1 MINKFGGKSDSNNM
15 ALNLDKAL
23 KVSLFTILCFGSLF
37 LTSSKFVDSYTSPK
51 WYFSIFCCSA
61 LIIVLIVEY
70 IAKRGKIYLKNS
82 VVDIRIAFAVI
93 MYTSVCQALFGLLQ
107 YVGLFKAYYIY
118 KETGSFDNPAGFAA
132 CLCASYPICLYFLLD
147 KNQKLK
153 YSALVSTL
161 TIILAIILSESRTG
175 ILCIVVVSG
184 IFLFRQSSIQFK
196 KTRVLFLIVFIM
208 LIGVLYFL
216 KKESADGRLLVWKCS
231 MNMIMER
238 PILGYGSGGFDAKYM
253 LFQANYFASNP
264 NSKFALLADNINRP
278 FNEYL
283 SILINYGFVGFSIFL
298 ILILCLLK
306 HYRKCSD
313 KESNFAGLSLLI
325 IGLFSLFSYPFTYPF
340 VWIVCLLCIFFIFY
354 NSKSIIIIM
363 EHFIVRLI
371 IVSCI
376 CIITLLCYI
385 YARKMIVEMKWCD
398 IANKSLMG
406 KSTDMLLEYANL
418 RNYLGHNRLFL
429 YNFAAELHEV
439 GHYDESLNVAL
450 ECEKVFADYDL
461 QLLLADDYLKT
472 KNYYQAEKHYTLASQ
487 MCPSRFLP
495 IFHLVKLYEAVEDS
509 TMVLFTAQKI
519 VEKPVKIESSEIDI
533 IKYEMSCIIKKK
545 NKSVENIL
553 SNK

>member
-1 MINKFGGKSDSNNM
+1 M
-15 ALNLDKAL
+15 ALNLNKAL
-23 KVSLFTILCFGSLF
+23 KVLLFTILCFGSLF

-70 IAKRGKIYLKNS
+70 LFTKGKTNSKNS
-82 VVDIRIAFAVI
+82 VLDIRIAFGVI
-93 MYTSVCQALFGLLQ
+93 MYTSVCQAIFGLLQ

-118 KETGSFDNPAGFAA
+118 KVTGSFDNPAGFAA
-132 CLCASYPICLYFLLD
+132 CLCVSYPICLYFLLD

-175 ILCIVVVSG
+175 ILCIVIVSG
-184 IFLFRQSSIQFK
+184 IFLFRQSSIQIK

-208 LIGVLYFL
+208 LIGILYFL
-216 KKESADGRLLVWKCS
+216 KKESADGRLLIWRCS
-231 MNMIMER
+231 MNMIVER
-238 PILGYGSGGFDAKYM
+238 PILGYGSDGFDAKYM
-253 LFQANYFASNP
+253 LFQAKYFASNP

-283 SILINYGFVGFSIFL
+283 SILINYGFLGFSIFL

-340 VWIVCLLCIFFIFY
+340 VWIVCLLCIFLIFY
-354 NSKSIIIIM
+354 NSKSIIILKNI
-363 EHFIVRLI
+363 IVRI
-371 IVSCI
+371 AIVSCF

-385 YARKMIVEMKWCD
+385 YVRKVIVEMKWCD

-406 KSTDMLLEYANL
+406 KSTDMLSEYANL
-418 RNYLGHNRLFL
+418 KKILSHNRFFL
-429 YNFAAELHEV
+429 YNYAAELHEV
-439 GHYDESLNVAL
+439 GHYKESLNVAL

-461 QLLLADDYLKT
+461 QLILADDYLKT
-472 KNYYQAEKHYTLASQ
+472 NNYYQSEKHYTLASQ
-487 MCPSRFLP
+487 MCPSRFMPLYQ
-495 IFHLVKLYEAVEDS
+495 LVKVYQDAGDS
-509 TMVLFTAQKI
+509 TMVLLTAQKI
-519 VEKPVKIESSEIDI
+519 VEKPVKIESSEINI

-545 NKSVENIL
+545 NKPVETIL
-553 SNK
+553 SNQ

>member
-1 MINKFGGKSDSNNM
+1 
-15 ALNLDKAL
+15 
-23 KVSLFTILCFGSLF
+23 
-37 LTSSKFVDSYTSPK
+37 
-51 WYFSIFCCSA
+51 
-61 LIIVLIVEY
+61 
-70 IAKRGKIYLKNS
+70 
-82 VVDIRIAFAVI
+82 
-93 MYTSVCQALFGLLQ
+93 
-107 YVGLFKAYYIY
+107 
-118 KETGSFDNPAGFAA
+118 
-132 CLCASYPICLYFLLD
+132 
-147 KNQKLK
+147 
-153 YSALVSTL
+153 
-161 TIILAIILSESRTG
+161 
-175 ILCIVVVSG
+175 
-184 IFLFRQSSIQFK
+184 
-196 KTRVLFLIVFIM
+196 
-208 LIGVLYFL
+208 
-216 KKESADGRLLVWKCS
+216 
-231 MNMIMER
+231 
-238 PILGYGSGGFDAKYM
+238 
-253 LFQANYFASNP
+253 
-264 NSKFALLADNINRP
+264 
-278 FNEYL
+278 
-283 SILINYGFVGFSIFL
+283 
-298 ILILCLLK
+298 
-306 HYRKCSD
+306 
-313 KESNFAGLSLLI
+313 
-325 IGLFSLFSYPFTYPF
+325 
-340 VWIVCLLCIFFIFY
+340 
-354 NSKSIIIIM
+354 M